1 MKGVEFVEDSGAKTS
16 NEEVSQGWVERLSA
30 IVSIIS

>member
-16 NEEVSQGWVERLSA
+16 NEEVGQGWVERLSA
-30 IVSIIS
+30 VVSKIS